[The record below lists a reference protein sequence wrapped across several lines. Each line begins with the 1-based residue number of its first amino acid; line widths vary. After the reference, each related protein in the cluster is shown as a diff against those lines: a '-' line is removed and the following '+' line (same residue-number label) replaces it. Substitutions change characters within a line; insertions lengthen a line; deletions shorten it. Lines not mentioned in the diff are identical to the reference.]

1 MRSSHLLEG
10 FAIGVTA
17 DRRADEQISL
27 FQGRG
32 AECMHGA
39 TVRTHPIRPEAEIR
53 EATIAFIDSPP
64 DMLVATTGI
73 GVRGWLEAADAIQ
86 LGEQLRAALTQ
97 TRVFVRGPKTHGA
110 AITAGLDV
118 EWNAATATTAEI
130 VRHLATVIEPGHR
143 VAIQIDGS
151 PEQPIIGQIA
161 ALGAE
166 VTAVPVYR
174 WTLPDDPAPAE
185 ALVRAVAERRLDAV
199 TFTSRPAA
207 ENFTQ
212 IAHGSGLFDDVER
225 AFSHGLIACCVGS
238 ISAEGLHTMAGIDVV
253 QPERFRLGAMVMTL
267 THTLNSR
274 GFTVPIGGVQVLVQG
289 RRITVGDETAVNLS
303 LRERQLLGALLTRP
317 GAVRSKKQLLTEV
330 WQSTES
336 NPHVVEV
343 TVGRLRRRLGKAGV
357 GIETVMKRGYR
368 VSPD

>member
-1 MRSSHLLEG
+1 MNASGLLEG

-32 AECMHGA
+32 AECLHGA

-53 EATIAFIDSPP
+53 EATLAFIESPP
-64 DMLVATTGI
+64 DLLVATTGI

-86 LGEQLRAALTQ
+86 VGEQLRAAIAQ
-97 TRVFVRGPKTHGA
+97 TRIFVRGPKTHGA

-118 EWNAATATTAEI
+118 EWNATTATTAEI
-130 VRHLATVIEPGHR
+130 VEHLTTIVTPGNR

-151 PEQPIIGQIA
+151 PQQPIVGQIA

-185 ALVRAVAERRLDAV
+185 TLVRAVAERRLDAV

-207 ENFTQ
+207 ENFTE
-212 IAHGSGLFDDVER
+212 IARNAGLFDDVQQ
-225 AFSHGLIACCVGS
+225 AFGDGIVACCVGS
-238 ISAEGLHTMAGIDVV
+238 ISAEGLHTMGSIDIV

-267 THTLNSR
+267 THTLHGR
-274 GFTVPIGGVQVLVQG
+274 GFTVPIGGTQVLVQG
-289 RRITVGDETAVNLS
+289 RKIVVDDEPAVHLS
-303 LRERQLLGALLTRP
+303 VRERQLLGALLRRP
-317 GAVRSKKQLLTEV
+317 GVVRSKKQLLNEV
-330 WQSTES
+330 WGSSES

-343 TVGRLRRRLGKAGV
+343 TIGRLRRRLGRAGV
-357 GIETVMKRGYR
+357 GVETVMKRGYR
-368 VSPD
+368 VSAD

>member
-1 MRSSHLLEG
+1 MTSSALLEG

-27 FQGRG
+27 FEGRG
-32 AECMHGA
+32 AECLHGA

-53 EATIAFIDSPP
+53 EATLAFIESPP

-86 LGEQLRAALTQ
+86 AGEQLRSALAQ
-97 TRVFVRGPKTHGA
+97 TRIFVRGPKTHGA
-110 AITAGLDV
+110 AITAGLEV
-118 EWNAATATTAEI
+118 EWNATTATTAEI
-130 VRHLATVIEPGHR
+130 VQHLSTVIKAGDR

-151 PEQPIIGQIA
+151 PQQPIIGQICE
-161 ALGAE
+161 LGAD

-207 ENFTQ
+207 ENFTE
-212 IAHGSGLFDDVER
+212 IARNIGLFDEVER
-225 AFSHGLIACCVGS
+225 AFNDGVVACCVGS
-238 ISAEGLHTMAGIDVV
+238 ISAEGLHTMTGIQIV
-253 QPERFRLGAMVMTL
+253 QPDRFRLGAMVMTL

-274 GFTVPIGGVQVLVQG
+274 GFTVPIGGTQVLVQG
-289 RRITVGDETAVNLS
+289 RKIVVDDEPSATLS
-303 LRERQLLGALLTRP
+303 LRERQLLGALVKRP
-317 GAVRSKKQLLTEV
+317 GVVRSKRQLLTEV
-330 WQSTES
+330 WGSTES

-343 TVGRLRRRLGKAGV
+343 TVGRLRRRLGTAGI

-368 VSPD
+368 VSAS

>member
-1 MRSSHLLEG
+1 MNSSGLLEG

-27 FQGRG
+27 FEGRG
-32 AECMHGA
+32 ADCVHGA

-53 EATIAFIDSPP
+53 EATLAFIDSPP
-64 DMLVATTGI
+64 DILVATTGI

-86 LGEQLRAALTQ
+86 VGEELRQAIAQ
-97 TRVFVRGPKTHGA
+97 TRMFVRGPKTHGA

-130 VRHLATVIEPGHR
+130 VDHLASIVQPADRI
-143 VAIQIDGS
+143 AIQIDGS
-151 PEQPIIGQIA
+151 PQQPIIGQIS
-161 ALGAE
+161 ALGAQ

-174 WTLPDDPAPAE
+174 WTLPDDPGPAE
-185 ALVRAVAERRLDAV
+185 ALVRAVTERRVDAV

-207 ENFTQ
+207 ENFTE
-212 IAHGSGLFDDVER
+212 IARNTGLLDEVQQAFASDVV
-225 AFSHGLIACCVGS
+225 ACCVGS
-238 ISAEGLHTMAGIDVV
+238 ISAEGLDRLAPIDIV

-267 THTLNSR
+267 TKTLNR
-274 GFTVPIGGVQVLVQG
+274 QGFDVPIGGVNVTVQG
-289 RRITVGDETAVNLS
+289 RRIVVDDEPPVNLS
-303 LRERQLLGALLTRP
+303 LRERQLLGALVRRP
-317 GAVRSKKQLLTEV
+317 GVVYSKTQLLDEV
-330 WQSTES
+330 WGARES

-343 TVGRLRRRLGKAGV
+343 TIGRLRRRLGPAGP

-368 VSPD
+368 ASPD